1 VRTLLLATLVL
12 FITEDNILTSN
23 AQQHATGA
31 SSSGNWVTQVAAFRG
46 TATTFSGS
54 VGIAGPR
61 SYVDVTAYG
70 AKGINTD
77 DTAAIQAAIT
87 AACATTVGGLGLVP
101 QLYFPPGFYGIAQP
115 QLPSTASGLNVP
127 CALEFV
133 GGGGTYP
140 QFETQPVADIAVI
153 PGARPNG
160 AALVGIAQNVS
171 GVTVDHLLI
180 DGYNE
185 AFSTNQ
191 NSNIRVQDSFLRVQA
206 TGLPDNAPLVE
217 TNTLWFFMNG
227 GGLGFNNSNPLTFK
241 NLYDVE
247 FLGKANASG
256 DISYLQFFT
265 NVTAFGGGFLYDQRT
280 APKGGEPCVY
290 SFDNV
295 SLEDSA
301 NPFFTVASSTSTPAG
316 MCSVTFNNDLI
327 EDSLSTTPQPIFYFN
342 QSAGASGITVN
353 HSAGA
358 GGPAIVQGRGSVT
371 SYNIFGCNNNCSQQA
386 VDASGNPLG
395 SGFSQ
400 TIGGLDFVSNVDNN
414 ARLVTDYAQLGTT
427 QPNGVPVRLFSSG
440 SGGGYAALGLDSVEG
455 VVFGNGVSHGWTA
468 QIVESAQ
475 RTLDIGFSTTV
486 PPTGVTATPARGG
499 TLANGTYYYFV
510 APQFGVTTC
519 GSTGIG
525 APSLV
530 STGAT
535 TTNGKNQVNI
545 AWSLPPAAP
554 TMLAGFC
561 VFRTTSPSIF
571 TTQTGIFV
579 SGGTSTRVTD
589 TGSNFGTVGDFIE
602 VNHMQAFHRFTPTS
616 MGIGTLNPLFNADI
630 RGSIGAAT
638 YNTQTNCSSSASP
651 AACASAS
658 AGSVTVAAS
667 ATTEVVNTTA
677 ITASSQVLLTF
688 DSSLGTKLGVTCN
701 TTAVQ
706 GTVSAR
712 TAGTSFTIN
721 LPTAPIM
728 NPACFSYD
736 IVN

>member
-1 VRTLLLATLVL
+1 VRNLLLATLVL
-12 FITEDNILTSN
+12 FISSPAW
-23 AQQHATGA
+23 AQHHATGA
-31 SSSGNWVTQVAAFRG
+31 SLSGNWFMQVGALRS
-46 TATTFSGS
+46 TATTVSGS
-54 VGIAGPR
+54 VGTAGTR

-87 AACATTVGGLGLVP
+87 AACATTIGGMALVP

-115 QLPSTASGLNVP
+115 QLPSKAPGLNVP
-127 CALEFV
+127 CPLEFV

-140 QFETQPVADIAVI
+140 QFETQPVADIGVI
-153 PGARPNG
+153 PGANPNG
-160 AALVGIAQNVS
+160 AALVGVVPNVS
-171 GVTVDHLLI
+171 GVTIDHLLI
-180 DGYNE
+180 DGFNE

-191 NSNIRVQDSFLRVQA
+191 NSNIRVQDSFLRAQV
-206 TGLPDNAPLVE
+206 TGLPDNSPLVV

-227 GGLGFNNSNPLTFK
+227 GGLGFNNSNPMTFK

-247 FLGKANASG
+247 FLGKTNASG

-265 NVTAFGGGFLYDQRT
+265 NVTAFGGGFLYDQRAT
-280 APKGGEPCVY
+280 PNVGEPCVY

-301 NPFFTVASSTSTPAG
+301 NPFFTVESSTSTPAG

-358 GGPAIVQGRGSVT
+358 GGPAIVQEQGVVA

-395 SGFSQ
+395 NGFSQ
-400 TIGGLDFVSNVDNN
+400 TIGGLDFVSNVGNN
-414 ARLVTDYAQLGTT
+414 SRLVTDYAQLGTT

-455 VVFGNGVSHGWTA
+455 VVLGDGVSHGWTA

-475 RTLDIGFSTTV
+475 ETLDIGFSTTL
-486 PPTGVTATPARGG
+486 PPTGVTATPASGG
-499 TLANGTYYYFV
+499 ALANGTFYYFV
-510 APQFGVTTC
+510 APQFSATTC

-530 STGAT
+530 SSGAT
-535 TTNGKNQVNI
+535 TTNGKNQINI

-554 TMLAGFC
+554 AMLAGFC
-561 VFRTTSPSIF
+561 VFRSTSPSIF

-616 MGIGTLNPLFNADI
+616 LGIGT
-630 RGSIGAAT
+630 T
-638 YNTQTNCSSSASP
+638 SP
-651 AACASAS
+651 AYNLDVKGN
-658 AGSVTVAAS
+658 AGVRGHIDQGATGQFAGTCTMS
-667 ATTEVVNTTA
+667 ATTSCT
-677 ITASSQVLLTF
+677 ITLANSYTSTPGCL
-688 DSSLGTKLGVTCN
+688 VT
-701 TTAVQ
+701 VQ
-706 GTVSAR
+706 SATVIAGGCTVS
-712 TAGTSFTIN
+712 GTTVTVRAASLNSSTWAAMLFG
-721 LPTAPIM
+721 
-728 NPACFSYD
+728 NP
-736 IVN
+736 N